1 MSVELS
7 MTNGESLA
15 LAIAL
20 FQRQGLDAMPR
31 KSRPGYPH
39 VLIVRGVEDA
49 QEDLVRG
56 LALSVDPN
64 AWPIVPPPRSGV

>member
-1 MSVELS
+1 MSIELS
-7 MTNGESLA
+7 MTSAESLT

-31 KSRPGYPH
+31 KSRQGYPH
-39 VLIVRGVEDA
+39 VLVVRGVEEA

-56 LALSVDPN
+56 LALSVDPK
-64 AWPIVPPPRSGV
+64 ASPVVPPPRSGV